1 MDNNWILD
9 FNNGIILQFG
19 YMHTSTTYGDITFP
33 TSFLSYRRAT
43 TTKFTT
49 STSVTTAT
57 AQWVTAVQNQ
67 TITGMRIIC
76 GAKDSAAAWIAIG
89 Y

>member
-1 MDNNWILD
+1 M
-9 FNNGIILQFG
+9 
-19 YMHTSTTYGDITFP
+19 YTSTTYGDITFP

-43 TTKFTT
+43 TTRFTT
-49 STSVTTAT
+49 STYSTAAN

-76 GAKDSAAAWIAIG
+76 GANNTATAWIAIG